1 MRDTERKNTATKI
14 MESSDIGPVTINN
27 PGAIYKSRPLSHLI
41 QSAMSLRSLRNQA
54 IDPFYYYCMENNE
67 SFTDKRKFEVD
78 SVDNNTNKDNGT
90 KIKPYK
96 ISYFY
101 YRSIGQ
107 SIKRRKFFG
116 EINND
121 YFTKE
126 IELDI
131 NISNISSNQ
140 LNNNGYI
147 TKEIELDINA
157 L

>member
-1 MRDTERKNTATKI
+1 
-14 MESSDIGPVTINN
+14 
-27 PGAIYKSRPLSHLI
+27 
-41 QSAMSLRSLRNQA
+41 MSLRSLRNQA
-54 IDPFYYYCMENNE
+54 IDPFYYYCMKNNE
-67 SFTDKRKFEVD
+67 LFTDKRKFEVD
-78 SVDNNTNKDNGT
+78 SVDNNNNKDNGT
-90 KIKPYK
+90 KIKPY
-96 ISYFY
+96 SYFY

-107 SIKRRKFFG
+107 SIKRRKFLGG

-131 NISNISSNQ
+131 NISSNQ
-140 LNNNGYI
+140 PNNNGYI